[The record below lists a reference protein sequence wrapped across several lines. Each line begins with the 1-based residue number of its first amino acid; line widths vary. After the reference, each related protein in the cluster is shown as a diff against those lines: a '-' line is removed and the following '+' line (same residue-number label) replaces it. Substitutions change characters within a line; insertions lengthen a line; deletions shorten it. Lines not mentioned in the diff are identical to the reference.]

1 MEYFYLIQLTFRL
14 LLVYER
20 QLKVLILLIFFKFS
34 FDQLVCGQLLVCII
48 APCCPARLNCLFYVF
63 YCVLSK

>member
-20 QLKVLILLIFFKFS
+20 QLKVSILLIFFKFS
-34 FDQLVCGQLLVCII
+34 FD
-48 APCCPARLNCLFYVF
+48 
-63 YCVLSK
+63 